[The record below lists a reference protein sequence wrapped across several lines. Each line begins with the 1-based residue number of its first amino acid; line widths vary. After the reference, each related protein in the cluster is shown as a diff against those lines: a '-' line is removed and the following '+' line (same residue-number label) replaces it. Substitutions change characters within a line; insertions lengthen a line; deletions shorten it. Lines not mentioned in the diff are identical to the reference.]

1 MAGESP
7 DKSEQRKSSGTAE
20 ERDPR
25 FAVFREPDAA
35 AGGNT
40 AGGRTGSATD
50 SETAVFR
57 LPRDG
62 EADVSTSQEPSK
74 SSEGPG
80 GASEAREEVEGSG
93 GEAQEV
99 EASTTAPGAPVEAE
113 EPASAATETDPA
125 PAAEA
130 ETGSGTAAEA
140 EDGSG
145 PSEADER
152 PETGAETGAVDGAAG
167 AEAGSGSASD
177 ATTASGSGELPDA
190 APASDAVPASGAGR
204 EQDSENVP
212 GAEPAARPVAGDDA
226 DADEGS
232 DERPGTASA
241 SGSRPEPDADSNAE
255 AGARLRAAVAAWVA
269 TDTDEEAAAQ
279 GGAAEA
285 VGKPSEGDDAA
296 DGSGG
301 PAVADGKSEGADD
314 PVSADADGTPSGAGA
329 DDSNAD
335 SGEKAPAGSDAT
347 VAADSGAEVSAASD
361 EKAPAGSGAKVS
373 ADSAAKASAG
383 SGTEVSAA
391 ASDEKAP
398 AGSSAKVDADS
409 GARVSAASAA
419 KASADSGAEVSADS
433 GAKASAG
440 SGAKVSAASGAK
452 PPAGAGAGADDVSVV
467 SASGEADAP
476 RVPKSREEASPAEKP
491 EPASDG
497 RGIDHPTAVF
507 KAPRAV
513 QVDQPTT
520 ALKLPPKEKEAAR
533 KPASWAAKAPGTS
546 ESSSEPPSG
555 RTSKFVPLRSDD
567 VRPAAVV
574 GPTVTPD
581 VQAGSGTPGA
591 PGAGLA
597 EAERTRQQPMPP
609 RPPLDLLAELTNTPP
624 PPETPVRT
632 AVRRVKIWTPLV
644 FLLLI
649 VFAIA
654 QAARPLPEPV
664 LELTAKQTYAFDGSK
679 PSLPWPDEGQ
689 GFMAATGLGTV
700 DSFGEQKAVPI
711 GSVAKAMTAY
721 VVLKDHPLKKG
732 TDGPAVKIDAKAEEE
747 GKLDSVGE
755 STLNTVKAGETI
767 TLHDA
772 LSAIMIP
779 SANNIARLL
788 ARWDAG
794 SEEAF
799 VKKMNDTAEELGMT
813 KTTYTDPS
821 GLNAT
826 TVSSAEDQVKLGEKL
841 VEIPALMDITKLP
854 SWTDPSGHSHR
865 NYNTLVPYDGA
876 LGIKTG
882 STTKA
887 GGNLLFAAHKMV
899 GDTDQLIVGAILG
912 QHKPAIIDTV
922 NAVSKEAMIATQDL
936 LESKTVVKKGQ
947 VVGVVDDG
955 FGRTTEVVVAED
967 VKAVGWPGLT
977 VKLEL
982 TDDGKTIPSAAA
994 AGTRVGTMTVGEGA
1008 SQVEVAVNLGDA
1020 LAEPSFGDKLTRIS

>member
-7 DKSEQRKSSGTAE
+7 DKSDQRKPSGTAE

-25 FAVFREPDAA
+25 FAVFREPSAA
-35 AGGNT
+35 ADAHT
-40 AGGRTGSATD
+40 AGGTTDTTPDGGTD

-57 LPRDG
+57 VPPSVTADASEDASGVSKSPSGGSADASGAPEDASGASGAPEGGSGASRASKGSEGPAGASEPREEAG
-62 EADVSTSQEPSK
+62 EADAEADAEPDA
-74 SSEGPG
+74 G
-80 GASEAREEVEGSG
+80 
-93 GEAQEV
+93 
-99 EASTTAPGAPVEAE
+99 
-113 EPASAATETDPA
+113 
-125 PAAEA
+125 PAAETDERPQA
-130 ETGSGTAAEA
+130 AADSEPEVGQGSDSGPDSGSEA
-140 EDGSG
+140 GDGSG
-145 PSEADER
+145 LDS
-152 PETGAETGAVDGAAG
+152 AA
-167 AEAGSGSASD
+167 SPTD
-177 ATTASGSGELPDA
+177 T
-190 APASDAVPASGAGR
+190 
-204 EQDSENVP
+204 
-212 GAEPAARPVAGDDA
+212 
-226 DADEGS
+226 
-232 DERPGTASA
+232 
-241 SGSRPEPDADSNAE
+241 
-255 AGARLRAAVAAWVA
+255 RLRAAVAAWVETGSDDEDTGQDGAAESADKSSVSDGDTSEDGGDGPAASEDETESADGKASDGADTASSDGAPAAEGGAPA
-269 TDTDEEAAAQ
+269 TDGDTDEPAGTE
-279 GGAAEA
+279 AEA
-285 VGKPSEGDDAA
+285 EA
-296 DGSGG
+296 
-301 PAVADGKSEGADD
+301 PAVRASE
-314 PVSADADGTPSGAGA
+314 
-329 DDSNAD
+329 
-335 SGEKAPAGSDAT
+335 
-347 VAADSGAEVSAASD
+347 
-361 EKAPAGSGAKVS
+361 
-373 ADSAAKASAG
+373 
-383 SGTEVSAA
+383 
-391 ASDEKAP
+391 
-398 AGSSAKVDADS
+398 
-409 GARVSAASAA
+409 
-419 KASADSGAEVSADS
+419 
-433 GAKASAG
+433 
-440 SGAKVSAASGAK
+440 
-452 PPAGAGAGADDVSVV
+452 
-467 SASGEADAP
+467 DAP
-476 RVPKSREEASPAEKP
+476 RVPRTREETAPAE
-491 EPASDG
+491 ETVSAADG

-507 KAPRAV
+507 KAPRAER
-513 QVDQPTT
+513 VDQPTT
-520 ALKLPPKEKEAAR
+520 ALKLPPKAKESGEDGR
-533 KPASWAAKAPGTS
+533 KPASWAAKPSGTS
-546 ESSSEPPSG
+546 GAPEAPETPSE
-555 RTSKFVPLRSDD
+555 RTSKFVPLRADD

-581 VQAGSGTPGA
+581 VAAGSGTPA
-591 PGAGLA
+591 SPGAGFA

-644 FLLLI
+644 LLLLI

-654 QAARPLPEPV
+654 QAMRPLPEPS
-664 LELTAKQTYAFDGSK
+664 LELTTKQTYDFEGGK

-721 VVLKDHPLKKG
+721 VVLKGHPLKKG
-732 TDGPAVKIDAKAEEE
+732 ADGPAVKIDAKAEAE

-755 STLNTVKAGETI
+755 STLNTIKAGD
-767 TLHDA
+767 TLTEREA
-772 LSAIMIP
+772 ISAIMIP

-799 VKKMNDTAEELGMT
+799 VKKMNDTAKELGMT

-854 SWTDPSGHSHR
+854 SWTDPSGHTHR

-912 QHKPAIIDTV
+912 QHKPPIIDTV
-922 NAVSKEAMIATQDL
+922 NAVSKKAVTATQDL
-936 LESKTVVKKGQ
+936 LESRTVVKKGQ

-955 FGRTTEVVVAED
+955 FGHTTDVVVAED

-982 TDDGKTIPSAAA
+982 TDDGKTLPNAAA

-1008 SQVEVAVNLGDA
+1008 SQVEVAVTLGSA
-1020 LAEPSFGDKLTRIS
+1020 LAEPSFGDKLTRIT